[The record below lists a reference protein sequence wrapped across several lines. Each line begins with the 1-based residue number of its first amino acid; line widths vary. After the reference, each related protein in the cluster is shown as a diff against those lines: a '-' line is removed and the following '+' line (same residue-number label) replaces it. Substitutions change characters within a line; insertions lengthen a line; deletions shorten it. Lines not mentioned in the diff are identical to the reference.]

1 MNDLNDEWALILGS
15 SSGFGEATAREL
27 ASRGVNIV
35 GVHFDRKSE
44 MDRVNALIGEL
55 EDEGSEVVFFNENAA
70 REQTREM
77 VVEELLERMDDGRPI
92 RLMMHSLAFG
102 TLKKYVTDNEDE
114 ETISSKQM
122 DMTMDVMA
130 HTLVYWTQAVYNAGL
145 LQEGSRIFAMTSA
158 GGHTAWPYYGAVSS
172 AKASLEAHMRQLA
185 AEMAEEGVTVNCIQ
199 AGVTDTPA
207 LRKIPEFER
216 MIEKATERNP
226 TGRMTTPQDVANA
239 IALLSHE
246 ESQFITGNVIRC
258 DGGEDIVR

>member
-1 MNDLNDEWALILGS
+1 MSELNEEWVLILGS

-44 MDRVNALIGEL
+44 MDRIKELISDL
-55 EDEGSEVVFFNENAA
+55 EDQGAEVVFFNENAA
-70 REQTREM
+70 REETREM
-77 VVEELLERMDDGRPI
+77 VTNEILERTGGEPI

-102 TLKKYVTDNEDE
+102 TLKKYVTDEEDE

-130 HTLVYWTQAVYNAGL
+130 HTLVYWTQALYESDL
-145 LQEGSRIFAMTSA
+145 LQHGSRIVAMTSA
-158 GGHTAWPYYGAVSS
+158 GGHTAWPYYGPVSA

-185 AEMAEEGVTVNCIQ
+185 AEMAEKGVTVNCIQ

-207 LRKIPEFER
+207 LRKIPEYRR
-216 MIEKATERNP
+216 MIEKATEKNP

-239 IALLSHE
+239 ISLIARD